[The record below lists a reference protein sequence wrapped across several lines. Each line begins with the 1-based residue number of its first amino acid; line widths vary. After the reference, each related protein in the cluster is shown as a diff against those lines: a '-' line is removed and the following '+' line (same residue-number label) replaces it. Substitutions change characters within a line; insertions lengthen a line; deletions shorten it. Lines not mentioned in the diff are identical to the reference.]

1 MLGTIVAI
9 TVSVVAV
16 RIAGAQVTAR
26 HSAPLSTA
34 GVADAVA
41 EERASATDP
50 LDAVV
55 DDGLAVTGDVA
66 LGGSSDG
73 SGSSDSG
80 SGSSGSG
87 SGSSGS
93 GSGSSGS
100 GSGSSS
106 GGSSDGVVDDHGGTR
121 TPSVTSAPSGGSDSS
136 GSGGGGSGGGGSDDE
151 VTTTTKA
158 SAAATFTK
166 STTGGAVTVR
176 CVGDTVSLLSVTVA
190 GGWSKEVS
198 GSGPQEVEVS
208 FHSGDSEITVR
219 ARCSAGVVDWR

>member
-73 SGSSDSG
+73 SGSSD
-80 SGSSGSG
+80 
-87 SGSSGS
+87 S

>member
-1 MLGTIVAI
+1 VLGTIVAI

-73 SGSSDSG
+73 SGSSD
-80 SGSSGSG
+80 
-87 SGSSGS
+87 S